1 MKYLRQI
8 VQVEIF
14 PLEKTKALEN
24 ICTEWKITEVTTGLN
39 LVLTDMLQLYIIE
52 ISKAKKTLEKGQN
65 NELAQWVLFLDNP
78 NQEEVF
84 KAMQTNK
91 EVKEAMED
99 LDEISKQKELRRI
112 AELREK
118 AIKDDKNAITHAL
131 EDGKK
136 EGLKEGREIGRA
148 EGIKENQKEIAKKML
163 EKNFSID
170 EIQNLLSLTK
180 DEIEEL
186 RTKI

>member
-65 NELAQWVLFLDNP
+65 NELAQ
-78 NQEEVF
+78 
-84 KAMQTNK
+84 
-91 EVKEAMED
+91 
-99 LDEISKQKELRRI
+99 
-112 AELREK
+112 
-118 AIKDDKNAITHAL
+118 
-131 EDGKK
+131 
-136 EGLKEGREIGRA
+136 
-148 EGIKENQKEIAKKML
+148 
-163 EKNFSID
+163 
-170 EIQNLLSLTK
+170 
-180 DEIEEL
+180 
-186 RTKI
+186 

>member
-1 MKYLRQI
+1 
-8 VQVEIF
+8 
-14 PLEKTKALEN
+14 
-24 ICTEWKITEVTTGLN
+24 
-39 LVLTDMLQLYIIE
+39 
-52 ISKAKKTLEKGQN
+52 
-65 NELAQWVLFLDNP
+65 
-78 NQEEVF
+78 
-84 KAMQTNK
+84 MQTNK

-118 AIKDDKNAITHAL
+118 AIKDDKNTITHAL

-170 EIQNLLSLTK
+170 EIQNLISLTK

>member
-136 EGLKEGREIGRA
+136 EGLKEGQILGK
-148 EGIKENQKEIAKKML
+148 KETQKEIARKML
-163 EKNFSID
+163 EKNFSIE
-170 EIQNLLSLTK
+170 EIQDITSLSK
-180 DEIEEL
+180 EEIENI
-186 RTKI
+186 KN